1 MIKNIIGKVYI
12 SLCTQRNLPVSYE
25 NEIDWVRTI
34 EEEGVIQGRVTLQE
48 GESSALFAV
57 VTESYDYLGRTYIGT
72 LSMLYTIYTTRGYD
86 FQLGRELFMDLIR
99 DVFFEAFDDEFYT
112 NYIPSKMVICKS
124 DTLTADDMWE
134 FIFELSAFAMYK
146 YISTSSLLKK
156 VLFKERDDSLFF
168 ELQGVEYSLPMPEH
182 VGLVYE
188 VFNLP
193 YTSLFICK
201 KGYHLLLLDIANQK
215 SLGYEYTWLGNM

>member
-1 MIKNIIGKVYI
+1 
-12 SLCTQRNLPVSYE
+12 
-25 NEIDWVRTI
+25 
-34 EEEGVIQGRVTLQE
+34 
-48 GESSALFAV
+48 
-57 VTESYDYLGRTYIGT
+57 
-72 LSMLYTIYTTRGYD
+72 MLYTIYATRGYD
-86 FQLGRELFMDLIR
+86 FQLGRELFMDLVR
-99 DVFFEAFDDEFYT
+99 EVFFEAFDDEVLHELYS
-112 NYIPSKMVICKS
+112 SKMVICKS

-134 FIFELSAFAMYK
+134 FIFELSAFAVYK

-193 YTSLFICK
+193 YTSLLSVRKDIICFC
-201 KGYHLLLLDIANQK
+201 
-215 SLGYEYTWLGNM
+215 